1 MKKGNLFIKRPAMAI
16 SVSIIMLVAGLIS
29 LFTLPVEQYPDIAPP
44 TVYVSTSYTG
54 ADADAVMQSVVMP
67 LEEAIN
73 GVENMIYMSSS
84 ASNDGSAWIQVFFK
98 QGTDPDIAAVNVQ
111 NRVAK
116 AQGLLPAEV
125 TRVGVS
131 TEKRQ
136 NSFLKIAGLTCTNGK
151 YDENFIANYLEINVF
166 PQLKRIEGVGDVQAY
181 SSTYALR
188 VWLKPDVMAQY
199 GLEPADVNDAINR
212 QSFVAAVGSLGEQS
226 KNAFQYS
233 IKYKGR
239 YADVGQF
246 ENIVIRSDQ
255 AGNVLRLKDVARV
268 ELGATAYNFRGIIDG
283 KPGVNFMVYPVA
295 GVNMTEVNNHINQVL
310 DEMSGELPDGLK
322 FVTFMDTNDFL
333 FESIHEVVETLV
345 IAILLVI
352 LVVYFFLH
360 DLKST
365 LIPSLSIIVALVG
378 TFACLKVAGFS
389 INILTLFALVLAIG
403 TVVDDAIVVVEAVQ
417 AKFDAGYQSPY
428 LATRDAMGDVTM
440 AVVSCTLVFMAVF
453 IPVTFMGGTAG
464 VFYTQFG
471 VTMATAVGLSMVSAL
486 TLCPALCALLMRPAS
501 GTKSARS
508 INGRVRAA
516 YDATFSA
523 LLAKYK
529 RGVLFFFRR
538 RWLAWAGVA
547 VGTVLF
553 AYLVATTRTGLVPQ
567 EDKGFIQ
574 MMVSASPG
582 TSMEEMGHIM
592 ERVEQVVGAQP
603 EVASYARI
611 DGFGGGT
618 GSCYGSIFITLKK
631 WGDRRGDAHSI
642 SSVIG
647 RLQAATAAIHE
658 ATVFCME
665 DAMIPGYGEGNAI
678 DLNLQDRTGGDAK
691 VFYDHVQRFLMALG
705 QRPEIAMAFSSYSMN
720 FPQYAIDVDAA
731 KCERAGLSAQGVL
744 DVLGA
749 YTGGSYVSNFNKFG
763 KVYRVMTQASPEYRM
778 DEYALNSIFVRTA
791 DGMAPVSQFASL
803 RKTVGAEGASR
814 FNLYSSIAA
823 NVDVADGYSTGQA
836 QQAIREVAQQTLPR
850 GYSYEYGGIAREEAE
865 QGGASTVVVYGLCV
879 MLIYL
884 ILVCLYESFLVP
896 LAVILSVPFGLM
908 GSFLFARLFGLENNI
923 YLQTGVIMLIG
934 LLAKTAILITEYASE
949 RRRKGMGIVE
959 SAYSAAVARFRPI
972 LMTVMCMVI
981 GMLPLMFA
989 SGAGANGNHALG
1001 TGVVGGLLLGTL
1013 ALVFVVP
1020 VFFIVFQYLQERYVR
1035 GPKHEETD
1043 AQTLAEHNRFLADK
1057 ADDEAK

>member
-1 MKKGNLFIKRPAMAI
+1 MAI
-16 SVSIIMLVAGLIS
+16 SVSIIMLVAGIIS
-29 LFTLPVEQYPDIAPP
+29 LFSLPIEQYPDIAPP
-44 TVYVSTSYTG
+44 TVYVSTEYTG

-73 GVENMIYMSSS
+73 GVENMIYMTSN
-84 ASNDGSAWIQVFFK
+84 AGNDGSAWIQVYFK

-136 NSFLKIAGLTCTNGK
+136 NSYLKIAGLACNNGK
-151 YDENFIANYLEINVF
+151 YNENFIANYLEINVF
-166 PQLKRIEGVGDVQAY
+166 PRLKRIEGVGDVQAY
-181 SSTYALR
+181 SSTYAMR

-199 GLEPADVNDAINR
+199 GLEPSDVNDAINR

-239 YADVGQF
+239 YADVRQF
-246 ENIVIRSDQ
+246 EDIVLKNDNN
-255 AGNVLRLKDVARV
+255 GNVLHLKDVAKV
-268 ELGATAYNFRGIIDG
+268 ELGATAYNFKGTIDS

-295 GVNMTEVNNHINQVL
+295 GVNMTEVNNNINKVL
-310 DEMSGELPDGLK
+310 DEMQQELPDGLT
-322 FVTFMDTNDFL
+322 FITFMDTNDFL

-352 LVVYFFLH
+352 LVVYFFLQ
-360 DLKST
+360 DFKST
-365 LIPSLSIIVALVG
+365 FIPSISIIVSLVG
-378 TFACLKVAGFS
+378 TFACLLVAGFS

-403 TVVDDAIVVVEAVQ
+403 TVVDDAIVVVEAVHS
-417 AKFDAGYQSPY
+417 KFDAGYTSPY

-471 VTMATAVGLSMVSAL
+471 VTMATAVGLSMVNAL
-486 TLCPALCALLMRPAS
+486 TLCPALCALLMRPSS
-501 GTKSARS
+501 GTKSS
-508 INGRVRAA
+508 KSFNGRVKAA
-516 YDATFSA
+516 YNATYSA
-523 LLAKYK
+523 LLGKYK
-529 RGVLFFFRR
+529 RGVMWIFRR
-538 RWLAWAGVA
+538 RWVAWAGMA
-547 VGTVLF
+547 VGIALF
-553 AYLVATTRTGLVPQ
+553 AWLISTTRTGLVPQ
-567 EDKGFIQ
+567 EDKGFVQ

-582 TSMEEMGHIM
+582 TSMDDMEKIMG
-592 ERVEQVVGAQP
+592 RVENVVKAQP
-603 EVASYARI
+603 EVASYGSI
-611 DGFGGGT
+611 VGFGGGT
-618 GSCYGSIFITLKK
+618 GSCYGMVFVTLKK
-631 WGDRRGDAHSI
+631 WGERRGDGHSV
-642 SSVIG
+642 SAVLE
-647 RLQAATAAIHE
+647 RLQAGTADIKE

-678 DLNLQDRTGGDAK
+678 DLNLQDRTGGDTKA
-691 VFYDHVQRFLMALG
+691 FYENTQKFLMALNN
-705 QRPEIAMAFSSYSMN
+705 RPEIGMAYSSYSIN
-720 FPQYAIDVDAA
+720 FPQYQVDVDAA
-731 KCERAGLSAQGVL
+731 KCERAGISSQSVL

-749 YTGGSYVSNFNKFG
+749 YTGGTYVSNFNKFG
-763 KVYRVMTQASPEYRM
+763 KVYRVMSQAAPEYRM
-778 DEYALNSIFVRTA
+778 DEYALNRIFVRTS

-803 RKTVGAEGASR
+803 RKTVGAEGANR

-823 NVDVADGYSTGQA
+823 SVDVAEGYSTGQA
-836 QQAIREVAQQTLPR
+836 QQAIAEVASQTLPR

-865 QGGASTVVVYGLCV
+865 QSGSSTVVVYALCI
-879 MLIYL
+879 MLVYL

-908 GSFLFARLFGLENNI
+908 GSFLFARIFGLENNI

-934 LLAKTAILITEYASE
+934 LLAKTAILITEFASE
-949 RRRKGMGIVE
+949 RRRRGMGIVE

-972 LMTVMCMVI
+972 LMTVMTMVI
-981 GMLPLMFA
+981 GMLPLVFA
-989 SGAGANGNHALG
+989 SGAGANGNRALG
-1001 TGVVGGLLLGTL
+1001 TGVVGGLLFGTL

-1020 VFFIVFQYLQERYVR
+1020 VFFIVFQYLQEKYVR
-1035 GPKHEETD
+1035 GPLHVEAD
-1043 AQTLAEHNRFLADK
+1043 AQTAVEHGRFLIENENESNEK
-1057 ADDEAK
+1057 